1 MSRLG
6 YIGQPPATFACN
18 YGLRHRRNDP
28 CNIGGLLAKIP
39 LSNDRF
45 LLRHGR
51 QQYGNVA
58 FATSPLEA
66 GPSTSGQVLVISN
79 PRL

>member
-1 MSRLG
+1 MSRPG
-6 YIGQPPATFACN
+6 YIGQRPATFACS
-18 YGLRHRRNDP
+18 YGLQHHRNGP
-28 CNIGGLLAKIP
+28 CNIGDLLAKIP

-45 LLRHGR
+45 SPHHGH

>member
-1 MSRLG
+1 MNRPD
-6 YIGQPPATFACN
+6 YIGQQPVTFACS
-18 YGLRHRRNDP
+18 YGLQHHRSDP
-28 CNIGGLLAKIP
+28 CNIGDLLAKIP

-45 LLRHGR
+45 LLHHGHR
-51 QQYGNVA
+51 QYGNVA
-58 FATSPLEA
+58 SATSPLEA

>member
-1 MSRLG
+1 MNRPD
-6 YIGQPPATFACN
+6 YIGQPPVTFACSC
-18 YGLRHRRNDP
+18 GLQHHRNDP
-28 CNIGGLLAKIP
+28 CNIGDLLAKIP

-45 LLRHGR
+45 SPHHGH